1 MATALGN
8 GYFSR
13 QDTHTKNNWPCG
25 NRLGCAVMIDLTKEE
40 REFIY
45 AIMNQV
51 AVQGI
56 GPNQLKVDVMRKMD
70 VEPKKEEDKKK

>member
-1 MATALGN
+1 
-8 GYFSR
+8 
-13 QDTHTKNNWPCG
+13 
-25 NRLGCAVMIDLTKEE
+25 MIDLTKEE

>member
-1 MATALGN
+1 M
-8 GYFSR
+8 
-13 QDTHTKNNWPCG
+13 THQHREDEMT
-25 NRLGCAVMIDLTKEE
+25 DLTKEE

-56 GPNQLKVDVMRKMD
+56 DANQLKVDVMRKMD
-70 VEPKKEEDKKK
+70 VEPKKEEEKKTKP

>member
-1 MATALGN
+1 M
-8 GYFSR
+8 
-13 QDTHTKNNWPCG
+13 KP
-25 NRLGCAVMIDLTKEE
+25 LTKEE

-56 GPNQLKVDVMRKMD
+56 DANQMKVDVMRKMD
-70 VEPKKEEDKKK
+70 VEPEKEEIKP